1 MATEGK
7 SPEIFLEESLMLNH
21 VRSIHFIGI
30 GGIGMSG
37 LAQVLLQMGYL
48 ISGSD
53 KRKNNL
59 TQGLEARGAIIYQ
72 SHNSSHLKG
81 VDLVVFSSIIP
92 AHNLELL
99 EAKRKKIPAISR
111 GKLLGY
117 LIRDKESIVVAGT
130 HGKTTATSLI
140 SSILHRAGKNPTMF
154 IGGELN
160 EIGSNSQLGGDRYV
174 IVESDESDGSFLYLL
189 PKICVLT
196 SLEDDHL
203 DYYGSQ
209 NKLIEA
215 FIQFTHNLKAG
226 GTLIVNKD
234 DLWLKKALRRISL
247 HYSQRLISYGID
259 SEADVVANKVRL
271 EEFTSSYEVRYR
283 GKELES
289 IMVPLPGLY
298 NVYNSLAAITVSR
311 SMGIGWDQIKISLS
325 SFQGIK
331 RRFEQIGQTS
341 CGALVIDDYA
351 HHPTEIKEVL
361 KAAKR
366 IKPRMIVVFQPHRY
380 SRTKLLLSKFA
391 GCFND
396 ADILLLTKIY
406 PAGES
411 PIPEVSGRLLFDEV
425 KEHRSKPTYYFSA
438 PEQILDFLRKESR
451 KNDLILTIG
460 AGDVWKVGRRFLAE
474 SN

>member
-1 MATEGK
+1 
-7 SPEIFLEESLMLNH
+7 
-21 VRSIHFIGI
+21 
-30 GGIGMSG
+30 MSG

-53 KRKNNL
+53 KKKNNL
-59 TQGLEARGAIIYQ
+59 TQKLQVKGATIYGG
-72 SHNSSHLKG
+72 HDPSHLKG
-81 VDLVVFSSIIP
+81 VDLLVFSSIIP
-92 AHNLELL
+92 ANNPELL

-111 GKLLGY
+111 GKLLGC

-130 HGKTTATSLI
+130 HGKTTTTSLI
-140 SSILHRAGKNPTMF
+140 SSILHGAGKNPTMF

-160 EIGSNSQLGGDRYV
+160 EIGSNSQLGGNRYV
-174 IVESDESDGSFLYLL
+174 VVESDESDGSFLYLL

-209 NKLIEA
+209 SKLIKA
-215 FIQFTHNLKAG
+215 FIQFAHNLKPE

-234 DLWLKKALRRISL
+234 DLWLKKALKRISL

-259 SEADVVANKVRL
+259 SEADVAASKVRL
-271 EEFTSSYEVRYR
+271 EASASSYEVRYR
-283 GKELES
+283 GKEWVS
-289 IMVPLPGLY
+289 ITVPLPGLY

-311 SMGIGWDQIKISLS
+311 SMGIGWDQIKMSLS
-325 SFQGIK
+325 SFEGVK
-331 RRFEQIGQTS
+331 RRFEPLGQTGS
-341 CGALVIDDYA
+341 GALVIDDYA
-351 HHPTEIKEVL
+351 HHPTEIEEVL

-366 IKPRMIVVFQPHRY
+366 IKPRIIVVFQPHRY

-391 GCFND
+391 RCFGD

-411 PIPEVSGRLLFDEV
+411 PIPGVNGRLLFDEV
-425 KEHRSKPTYYFSA
+425 KGHRSKPTYYFST
-438 PEQILDFLRKESR
+438 PEQILHFLRKESG
-451 KNDLILTIG
+451 KNDLILTVG
-460 AGDVWKVGRRFLAE
+460 AGDVWEVGKRLLAE

>member
-1 MATEGK
+1 
-7 SPEIFLEESLMLNH
+7 MLNH

-53 KRKNNL
+53 RRKNNL
-59 TQGLEARGAIIYQ
+59 TQGLEAKGATIYQ
-72 SHNSSHLKG
+72 GHDSSHLKG
-81 VDLVVFSSIIP
+81 ADLVVFSSIISANNP
-92 AHNLELL
+92 ELL
-99 EAKRKKIPAISR
+99 DAKRKKIPTISR

-117 LIRDKESIVVAGT
+117 LIRDKEDIVVAGT
-130 HGKTTATSLI
+130 HGKTTTTSLI

-174 IVESDESDGSFLYLL
+174 VVESDESDGSFLYLL
-189 PKICVLT
+189 PKTCVLT

-215 FIQFTHNLKAG
+215 FIQLTHNLKPK

-234 DLWLKKALRRISL
+234 DLWLKKALERISL
-247 HYSQRLISYGID
+247 HNSQRLISYGIN
-259 SEADVVANKVRL
+259 SEVDVVANKVRL
-271 EEFTSSYEVRYR
+271 EEFSSSYEVKYR
-283 GKELES
+283 GKEWEE
-289 IMVPLPGLY
+289 ITVPLPGLY

-311 SMGIGWDQIKISLS
+311 SIGIGWDEIKISLS
-325 SFQGIK
+325 SFQGVK
-331 RRFEQIGQTS
+331 RRFELVGQTS
-341 CGALVIDDYA
+341 SGVLVIDDYA
-351 HHPTEIKEVL
+351 HHPTEIEEVL

-366 IKPRMIVVFQPHRY
+366 IKPRIIVVFQPHRY

-391 GCFND
+391 GCFYN
-396 ADILLLTKIY
+396 ADILLLTTIY
-406 PAGES
+406 SAGES
-411 PIPEVSGRLLFDEV
+411 PLAGVSGRLLFDEV
-425 KEHRSKPTYYFSA
+425 KEHRSKPTYYFPASQ
-438 PEQILDFLRKESR
+438 QILDFLRKECK
-451 KNDLILTIG
+451 KNGLILTIG
-460 AGDVWKVGRRFLAE
+460 AGDVWKVGKQLLAK

>member
-1 MATEGK
+1 M
-7 SPEIFLEESLMLNH
+7 PFNFLELNSILKG

-30 GGIGMSG
+30 GGIGTSG
-37 LAQVLLQMGYL
+37 LARVLLQMGYL

-59 TQGLEARGAIIYQ
+59 TKKLQAKGAAIYQ
-72 SHNSSHLKG
+72 GHDSSHLKG
-81 VDLVVFSSIIP
+81 VDLVIFSSIIAADNP
-92 AHNLELL
+92 ELL
-99 EAKRKKIPAISR
+99 QAKRKKIPAISR

-130 HGKTTATSLI
+130 HGKTTTTSLV

-160 EIGSNSQLGGDRYV
+160 EIGSNSQLGGDRYAV
-174 IVESDESDGSFLYLL
+174 VESDESDGSFLYLL

-196 SLEDDHL
+196 GLEDDHL

-209 NKLIEA
+209 NKLVEA
-215 FIQFTHNLKAG
+215 FIQFTHNLKAE

-234 DLWLKKALRRISL
+234 DLLLKKVLKRISL

-283 GKELES
+283 GKELER
-289 IMVPLPGLY
+289 
-298 NVYNSLAAITVSR
+298 ITVA
-311 SMGIGWDQIKISLS
+311 LS
-325 SFQGIK
+325 G
-331 RRFEQIGQTS
+331 
-341 CGALVIDDYA
+341 
-351 HHPTEIKEVL
+351 HPTEIEEVL

-366 IKPRMIVVFQPHRY
+366 IKPRIVVVFQPHRY
-380 SRTKLLLSKFA
+380 SRTKMLLSKFA
-391 GCFND
+391 RCFND

-411 PIPEVSGRLLFDEV
+411 PIAGVSGRLLFNEV
-425 KEHRSKPTYYFSA
+425 KGHRSKPTYYFSA

-460 AGDVWKVGRRFLAE
+460 AGNVWEVGKRFLAE

>member
-1 MATEGK
+1 M
-7 SPEIFLEESLMLNH
+7 SLSFLEPGLMLNH

-53 KRKNNL
+53 KRKNSL
-59 TQGLEARGAIIYQ
+59 TQKLQAKGATIYQ
-72 SHNSSHLKG
+72 GHDSSYLKG

-92 AHNLELL
+92 ADNPELL
-99 EAKRKKIPAISR
+99 EAKRKEIPAISR

-130 HGKTTATSLI
+130 HGKTTTTSLI
-140 SSILHRAGKNPTMF
+140 FSILRQAGKNPTIF

-160 EIGSNSQLGGDRYV
+160 EIKSNSQLGGDRYV
-174 IVESDESDGSFLYLL
+174 VVESDESDGSFLYLL

-209 NKLIEA
+209 NKLVEA
-215 FIQFTHNLKAG
+215 FIQFTDNLKAG

-247 HYSQRLISYGID
+247 HYSQRLISYGMD

-271 EEFTSSYEVRYR
+271 DEFTSSYEVRYR
-283 GKELES
+283 GRELES
-289 IMVPLPGLY
+289 ITVPLPGLY
-298 NVYNSLAAITVSR
+298 NVYNSLAAITVGR
-311 SMGIGWDQIKISLS
+311 SMGIGWDQIKLSLS
-325 SFQGIK
+325 FFQGVK
-331 RRFEQIGQTS
+331 RRFELVGQT
-341 CGALVIDDYA
+341 GFGTLLIDDYA
-351 HHPTEIKEVL
+351 HHPTEIEEVL
-361 KAAKR
+361 KTAKR
-366 IKPRMIVVFQPHRY
+366 IKSRIIVLFQPHRY
-380 SRTKLLLSKFA
+380 SRTKMLLSKFA
-391 GCFND
+391 RCFDD

-411 PIPEVSGRLLFDEV
+411 PIPGISGRLLFDEV
-425 KEHRSKPTYYFSA
+425 KPHRSKPTYYFST
-438 PEQILDFLRKESR
+438 PEQILDFLRKEAR

-460 AGDVWKVGRRFLAE
+460 AGDVWEMGRRFLAE